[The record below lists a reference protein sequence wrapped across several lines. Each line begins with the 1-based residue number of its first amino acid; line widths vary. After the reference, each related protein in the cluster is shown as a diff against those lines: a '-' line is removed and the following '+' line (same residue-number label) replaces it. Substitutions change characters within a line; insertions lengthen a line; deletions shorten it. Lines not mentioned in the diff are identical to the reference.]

1 MAMTLNFNYDT
12 ENQVLFTGNSS
23 VRYVILNRPG
33 KLNTLNHV
41 MVSQILKNLRLYE
54 NDFSIK
60 LVILKANG
68 KAFSAGGD
76 IVSLIASSLAG
87 HWTYPLSFYR
97 KLLMLNHLFVTCK
110 KPIVSLI
117 NGVAI
122 GGGAAL
128 SMRATF
134 RVVTENAIFAMPEV
148 HIGVFPDCGACH
160 FLSSL
165 PGYFGE
171 YLGLTGTRLD
181 AAEMIACGLAT
192 HFIPSMKLNSLEN
205 ALQNITSSNVS
216 TIATLIETFT
226 EKANVKEDSPFKRL
240 ETINKCFSKGTV
252 EDIIL
257 SLEKELE
264 NRKEKWITNTL
275 SSMSLACPLSL
286 KIFLKSIRKG
296 RTQNIEQCFYH
307 DYNIVSHAFRRTV
320 SNDFYEG
327 SRAKMFDKDNK
338 PKWDPSKLELVSEEM
353 VDQCFRKVNDE
364 EWEYLQLP
372 HRSNIIIPKL

>member
-1 MAMTLNFNYDT
+1 MKTIIT
-12 ENQVLFTGNSS
+12 SS
-23 VRYVILNRPG
+23 W
-33 KLNTLNHV
+33 
-41 MVSQILKNLRLYE
+41 E
-54 NDFSIK
+54 
-60 LVILKANG
+60 
-68 KAFSAGGD
+68 
-76 IVSLIASSLAG
+76 
-87 HWTYPLSFYR
+87 YPP
-97 KLLMLNHLFVTCK
+97 LFVTCK

-160 FLSSL
+160 FLSRL

-226 EKANVKEDSPFKRL
+226 EKTNVKEDSPFKRL
-240 ETINKCFSKGTV
+240 ETINKCFSKG
-252 EDIIL
+252 
-257 SLEKELE
+257 
-264 NRKEKWITNTL
+264 R
-275 SSMSLACPLSL
+275 L
-286 KIFLKSIRKG
+286 K
-296 RTQNIEQCFYH
+296 T
-307 DYNIVSHAFRRTV
+307 
-320 SNDFYEG
+320 
-327 SRAKMFDKDNK
+327 
-338 PKWDPSKLELVSEEM
+338 
-353 VDQCFRKVNDE
+353 
-364 EWEYLQLP
+364 
-372 HRSNIIIPKL
+372 

>member
-1 MAMTLNFNYDT
+1 MDAGDGVAVDGGGGGGGGGGGDKGISVDTNRDKGMIELFINMNKSSDTSLQKPIRSQSPTLSHLVITNLLVVVSNCEDINSVYI
-12 ENQVLFTGNSS
+12 QSRQLTGLATN
-23 VRYVILNRPG
+23 
-33 KLNTLNHV
+33 
-41 MVSQILKNLRLYE
+41 VSQILKNLRLYE

-76 IVSLIASSLAG
+76 IVSLIASSL
-87 HWTYPLSFYR
+87 
-97 KLLMLNHLFVTCK
+97 
-110 KPIVSLI
+110 VSLI

-226 EKANVKEDSPFKRL
+226 EKANVKEDSPFKR
-240 ETINKCFSKGTV
+240 
-252 EDIIL
+252 
-257 SLEKELE
+257 
-264 NRKEKWITNTL
+264 
-275 SSMSLACPLSL
+275 
-286 KIFLKSIRKG
+286 
-296 RTQNIEQCFYH
+296 
-307 DYNIVSHAFRRTV
+307 
-320 SNDFYEG
+320 
-327 SRAKMFDKDNK
+327 
-338 PKWDPSKLELVSEEM
+338 
-353 VDQCFRKVNDE
+353 
-364 EWEYLQLP
+364 
-372 HRSNIIIPKL
+372 